1 MKIFSTLIIALL
13 IIFQTVGFA
22 ASETF
27 SASGEYLMSDY
38 DTPEIAE
45 EIALDFAKQNAAE
58 QAGIYL
64 ESYSRS
70 IDSEVDELEIKTV
83 ASSKVEVL
91 DKNITRQNQ
100 AGGRILLRANIRAA
114 VDTSELDNFLAQT
127 RQERQQAI
135 QRYKALQEMNNK
147 IKQDIDEFQSKL
159 TAIKDEVKDDDLIV
173 EQERINREFL
183 AKQKSE
189 EFSDELG
196 ASKDFSF
203 NINHLE
209 EAIKLQPKLSW
220 LYMEY
225 AVFKSIGKVGDIEA
239 AILADPNNA
248 HNVVSS
254 MAPDIKE
261 INKAIILSPNE
272 SSLYGMRAVHYAT
285 NGAGKKLAGENA
297 EAKRYFDKALA
308 DYNKAVQLEPKN
320 AWSYINRG
328 NFYRDNLEDYDK
340 ALADFTKA
348 INLDPK
354 NGYAYKDRG
363 DLYKELKKYPESI
376 KDYEVAMKIDPK
388 NFDGF
393 DYIKMG
399 DFYKETKD
407 YPRALEYYTKTIE
420 LDAEFAFADHRISA
434 YNSRAELYLEMG
446 ENDKAIADC
455 DKGIELATEAGD
467 KLWVGLIKMTKNDAL
482 EAKEQ
487 QDKFGNIDTKDPEAL
502 VKRAQEYFR
511 TGFKH
516 EGHYE
521 RAVEDYMLAISIDPK
536 ILTRDEKILV
546 TYIAF
551 LDDYKVQ
558 LGYLNKLLKLN
569 PKSSAFYN
577 SRGWAYENLG
587 DLKKALADY
596 NKALELNP
604 DSDVAK
610 NNRQRVLDSMKK

>member
-1 MKIFSTLIIALL
+1 MKIFSALTIALL
-13 IIFQTVGFA
+13 MIFQTVGFA
-22 ASETF
+22 ASKTF

-70 IDSEVDELEIKTV
+70 IDKVIDEVEIKTV

-91 DKNITRQNQ
+91 QKNITRQNQ
-100 AGGRILLRANIRAA
+100 KRGRILLRADIRAT

-127 RQERQQAI
+127 REQRQQAI
-135 QRYKALQEMNNK
+135 QRYKALQEMNAK

-159 TAIKDEVKDDDLIV
+159 AAIKDEVKDDDLQV

-183 AKQKSE
+183 AIKKSE
-189 EFSDELG
+189 EFGNELG

-225 AVFKSIGKVGDIEA
+225 AVFKSIGKVGNIEA
-239 AILADPNNA
+239 AILSDPNNA

-272 SSLYGMRAVHYAT
+272 STLYGMRAVHYST

-297 EAKRYFDKALA
+297 EAKIYFDKALA
-308 DYNKAVQLEPKN
+308 DYNKAVQLAPN
-320 AWSYINRG
+320 YAWSYISRG
-328 NFYRDNLEDYDK
+328 NFYQDNLEDYDK
-340 ALADFTKA
+340 ALADFNKA
-348 INLDPK
+348 IKLDPK
-354 NGYAYKDRG
+354 NGYAYKHRG
-363 DLYKELKKYPESI
+363 DLYKELEKYSESI

-393 DYIKMG
+393 DYSNMG
-399 DFYKETKD
+399 DFYKESKD
-407 YPRALEYYTKTIE
+407 YPRALEYYTKAIE
-420 LDAEFAFADHRISA
+420 FEPEFAFGDHRISA
-434 YNSRAELYLEMG
+434 YSSRAELYLEMG

-455 DKGIELATEAGD
+455 DAGIALATEAED
-467 KLWVGLIKMTKNDAL
+467 KLWVGLIKMTKDHAL

-487 QDKFGNIDTKDPEAL
+487 HDKFGNIDTKDAEAL

-521 RAVEDYMLAISIDPK
+521 RAIEDYMLAISIDPK

-546 TYIAF
+546 TYVAF

-558 LGYLNKLLKLN
+558 LKYLNKLLKLN

-596 NKALELNP
+596 NKSIELNP
-604 DSDVAK
+604 DSDVTK